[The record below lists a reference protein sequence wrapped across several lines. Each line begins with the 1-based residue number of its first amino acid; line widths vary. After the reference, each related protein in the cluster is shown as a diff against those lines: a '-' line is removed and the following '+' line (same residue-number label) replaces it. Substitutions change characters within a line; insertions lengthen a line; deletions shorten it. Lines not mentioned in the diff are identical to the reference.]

1 MTHLQSLNRAL
12 LVLVFMWASAA
23 VVILGYWG
31 WRWERKLEAHA
42 ARFAMHCAG
51 LLAPIGGS
59 DLVELQSRHSDIG
72 VCVRTEASQLRA
84 AAAAPRLRS
93 SSLLA
98 FEGRAEAGLV
108 SVIIPTHNRAQ
119 IIGRAIESALGQTYP
134 RLEVVVA
141 DDGSS
146 DDTKSVVEGY
156 GSRVVYIRQA
166 NAGVSAARNFGLRHA
181 RGEFVAFLDS
191 DDAWRPWKVET
202 QIAALARLPQAGV
215 VWTDMAA
222 VDEDDRTIESRYL
235 REMYSAYDKLDLD
248 STLTPLCQLGSLS
261 PSVPDQFAAAAVR
274 GGDLSSAILLGNLIH
289 TSTVLFRRSW
299 CERTGG
305 FDESYARAGEDYEF
319 YIRLTSA
326 GPVVFIDAPSTLYR
340 IGAADQLTAPAMLLE
355 IARNN
360 LRAVQKWL
368 PESGSQIHLTRREIR
383 ERFAESFAWLG
394 EVELEAGHAWM
405 AARRLSRSLTVSPRL
420 DRRAVLLASCVLPP
434 RVREG
439 IRSAR
444 RALRSGST
452 GDGATSTT

>member
-1 MTHLQSLNRAL
+1 MTHPENLNRAL
-12 LVLVFMWASAA
+12 LVLAFMWGSAA
-23 VVILGYWG
+23 VVILAYWG
-31 WRWERKLEAHA
+31 WSWEKKLEPGA
-42 ARFAMHCAG
+42 ARFAMHCAR
-51 LLAPIGGS
+51 LLAPIGGG
-59 DLVELQSRHSDIG
+59 DLVDMQSRHSEIG
-72 VCVRTEASQLRA
+72 VFVRTDASHQSA
-84 AAAAPRLRS
+84 AAGGPRVRS
-93 SSLLA
+93 SSLLS
-98 FEGRAEAGLV
+98 FERRVEAGLV

-119 IIGRAIESALGQTYP
+119 IIRRAIESALGQTYP
-134 RLEVVVA
+134 TLEVIVA
-141 DDGSS
+141 DDGST

-156 GSRVVYIRQA
+156 RPRVVYIRQA

-191 DDAWRPWKVET
+191 DDMWRPWKVET
-202 QIAALARLPQAGV
+202 QLAALALRPEAGV

-222 VDEDDRTIESRYL
+222 VDEGDCTIESRYL
-235 REMYSAYDKLDLD
+235 REMYSAYRKLDFE
-248 STLTPLCQLGSLS
+248 STLTPLCELGSLS
-261 PSVPDQFAAAAVR
+261 SSVPDEFAAAAVR
-274 GGDLSSAILLGNLIH
+274 GGDLSSAILMGNLIH
-289 TSTVLFRRSW
+289 TSTVLFRRAW

-305 FDESYARAGEDYEF
+305 FDESFARAGEDYEF

-368 PESGSQIHLTRREIR
+368 PVSGSQINLTRREIR

-394 EVELEAGHAWM
+394 EVELDAGHAWL
-405 AARRLSRSLTVSPRL
+405 AARRLSRSLRVLPRF

-434 RVREG
+434 RLREG

-444 RALRSGST
+444 EALRSGST
-452 GDGATSTT
+452 GDVPAATT